1 MSEGMKQEQQ
11 FLKDQIIEI
20 QAALSEVVS
29 LHKSLNMQFK
39 EVLKMQHG
47 ILEMMRGMQ
56 ETVPG
61 IEVAMAEP
69 AYIEEV
75 KTEPEGQEEANKDR
89 AAYQKRRRVGH
100 NGDWTQ
106 TLVLGDD

>member
-1 MSEGMKQEQQ
+1 M
-11 FLKDQIIEI
+11 
-20 QAALSEVVS
+20 
-29 LHKSLNMQFK
+29 
-39 EVLKMQHG
+39 
-47 ILEMMRGMQ
+47 
-56 ETVPG
+56 PG

-75 KTEPEGQEEANKDR
+75 KTEPEDQEEANKDR

>member
-1 MSEGMKQEQQ
+1 MSEGLKQEQE
-11 FLKDQIIEI
+11 FLKDQLIEI
-20 QAALSEVVS
+20 QAILSEVVS
-29 LHKSLNMQFK
+29 LHKSLQMQFK
-39 EVLKMQHG
+39 AVLKIQHD

-61 IEVAMAEP
+61 IEEFMGEP

-75 KTEPEGQEEANKDR
+75 KTEPEDQEEANKDR
-89 AAYQKRRRVGH
+89 AAYQKRRRLGH

-106 TLVLGDD
+106 TLVLGD